1 MKKNIQAPLTD
12 EYLQS
17 LREIKKAETTP
28 FFYTRLKARMGK
40 QIPVAG
46 WSFPL
51 KPLWLVSMLIL
62 FLFINTFF
70 LVTHVKQS
78 QEASDKNTSIQ
89 NFASGYDLSVSTS
102 F

>member
-1 MKKNIQAPLTD
+1 MKKNIPTPLVD
-12 EYLQS
+12 DYLQS
-17 LREIKKAETTP
+17 LQEIKDAETDS
-28 FFYTRLKARMGK
+28 FFYTRLKARMEK
-40 QIPVAG
+40 RVPD

-51 KPLWLVSMLIL
+51 KPVWLLSMLVI

-70 LVTHVKQS
+70 LVTQIKQS
-78 QEASDKNTSIQ
+78 KETAAQSSSLQ

>member
-1 MKKNIQAPLTD
+1 MKKNIPTPLAD

-17 LREIKKAETTP
+17 LQQITGAETKP
-28 FFYTRLKARMGK
+28 FFYTRLKARMEQQLPEWG
-40 QIPVAG
+40 
-46 WSFPL
+46 FPL
-51 KPLWLVSMLIL
+51 KPVWIVSMLVI

-70 LVTHVKQS
+70 LVTQVKQS
-78 QEASDKNTSIQ
+78 KGTAAQSTSLQ

>member
-1 MKKNIQAPLTD
+1 MKKNIPTPLTD
-12 EYLQS
+12 QYLDS
-17 LREIKKAETTP
+17 LQQIKEAETDP
-28 FFYTRLKARMGK
+28 FFYTRLKARMEK
-40 QIPVAG
+40 NITSSE

-51 KPLWLVSMLIL
+51 KPVWLVSMLIL

-70 LVTHVKQS
+70 LVTEVKQNKETS
-78 QEASDKNTSIQ
+78 GQNTTLQ